1 MTVPKNPPMA
11 PAAVPMGAARLRAS
25 LFCPK
30 RFHAF
35 EIANQ
40 LHRHGAL
47 VTLGTSYYG
56 RAGKRANNRGISIP
70 RAQVRTNPV
79 LAGLFYLPNPLGELT
94 RWDLFGRWAGR
105 QLTEENVV
113 MSFGL
118 AAQPLFRAAKKRGA
132 LTVLHR
138 GSAHAACQYR
148 ILREEF
154 QRFGADTAQLDR
166 SFNAARMERELAEYA
181 EADFIEVPSS
191 FAARSFVAEG
201 VPAGKMVRGFVGVD
215 LSQFSPRPRRDDV
228 FRVVYVGRL
237 ELRKG
242 VQYLLEAFQTLKLP
256 HAELWLIGGAQPE
269 FEPIL
274 RRFAGV
280 ARVFGVRPK
289 AELPDLLS
297 QCTVFAIASIEE
309 GMATVQ
315 PQAMACGLPVIC
327 TTNTGGDD
335 IITDGREGYVLPIR
349 DVSALRERIRFLYE
363 NRAECTRMG
372 EAALARVSRG
382 LTWDDYGRK
391 AVATYGQ
398 VLPTRCNA

>member
-1 MTVPKNPPMA
+1 MSPAASFPTPSAPPAA
-11 PAAVPMGAARLRAS
+11 PAGLRAS
-25 LFCPK
+25 MFCPK

-47 VTLGTSYYG
+47 VTLGTSHFG
-56 RAGKRANNRGISIP
+56 RVGRRANNRGIAIP
-70 RAQVRTNPV
+70 PEFIRTNPL
-79 LAGLFYLPNPLGELT
+79 LAGLFYLPNPVGELA
-94 RWDLFGRWAGR
+94 RWDLFGRWAAR
-105 QLTEENVV
+105 QLTDENLV

-118 AAQPLFRAAKKRGA
+118 AAAPLFRAARRRGMR
-132 LTVLHR
+132 TVLHR
-138 GSAHAACQYR
+138 GSAHAAYQYR

-154 QRFGADTAQLDR
+154 QRYGAPTEHLDR
-166 SFNAARMERELAEYA
+166 SFTAARMERELAEYA

-201 VPAGKMVRGFVGVD
+201 VPAAKMIRGFVGVD
-215 LSQFSPRPRRDDV
+215 LSQFSPQPRRDDV

-237 ELRKG
+237 ELQKG
-242 VQYLLEAFQTLKLP
+242 VQYLLEAFRNLRLP
-256 HAELWLIGGAQPE
+256 DAELWLIGGLQPD
-269 FEPIL
+269 FEPVL
-274 RRFAGV
+274 RRYAGV

-297 QCTVFAIASIEE
+297 QCSVFAICSVQE

-349 DVSALRERIRFLYE
+349 DVAALQDRIRHLYE
-363 NRAECTRMG
+363 HRDECARMG
-372 EAALARVSRG
+372 AAARARVSGG
-382 LTWDDYGRK
+382 LSWDDYGRSMMENY
-391 AVATYGQ
+391 ASR
-398 VLPTRCNA
+398 LPPS